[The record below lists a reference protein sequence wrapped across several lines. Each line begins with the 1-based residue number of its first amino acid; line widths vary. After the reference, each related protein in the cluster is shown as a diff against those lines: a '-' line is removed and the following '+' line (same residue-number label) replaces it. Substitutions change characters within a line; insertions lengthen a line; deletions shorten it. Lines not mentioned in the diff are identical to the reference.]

1 MPKICKRKL
10 NYEQSF
16 SLYNQMIT
24 KQSKR
29 KKIVNYNDFAKHYG
43 YPKCCQKA
51 FTQSHNIIS
60 VQKKT
65 KYGFDNGFI
74 PCDFCFQHKNK
85 KKIYSYIQ
93 KKRKSIRPISINTQ
107 QNEKKSDSI
116 YYFKSLKENCLAFK
130 ENIHFSLRLKISFY
144 QQKKNNK
151 NLICLEDKY
160 VGKNKQHV
168 YHTLQSIFQDSYS
181 EKTELTW
188 KKIKQ
193 NKWIHI

>member
-1 MPKICKRKL
+1 MPKIGKRKL

-85 KKIYSYIQ
+85 KKYILIF
-93 KKRKSIRPISINTQ
+93 RK
-107 QNEKKSDSI
+107 
-116 YYFKSLKENCLAFK
+116 KENLFDLSPSILNK
-130 ENIHFSLRLKISFY
+130 M
-144 QQKKNNK
+144 KKNLTPYIIL
-151 NLICLEDKY
+151 NL
-160 VGKNKQHV
+160 
-168 YHTLQSIFQDSYS
+168 
-181 EKTELTW
+181 
-188 KKIKQ
+188 
-193 NKWIHI
+193 